1 MNRRLA
7 IFVAAVAL
15 WCAATSLTWL
25 AATRRAARQ
34 TESMLDYAML
44 DLDATLNGSIDTM
57 LMHAARSIVEEL
69 GSPAALSQ
77 ERADLIARQRDLDEM
92 NVVSR
97 DGTVLASTDP
107 ALVGVTMTD
116 REKSRQFM
124 VLTNGVRLAY
134 SHPFREGAHKGGVRR
149 KYVGVAFPGGNGFVQ
164 VGVDES
170 RVTAMFPAIMGFIF
184 DQWLLGEKGFFLCA
198 DLGDGHLISNPARH
212 RDEARFLAETGYDPA
227 APGVVE
233 DGRTTF
239 RATLFG
245 STHDCRAVIFCGH
258 RVVAALPPGEY
269 YGVRS
274 LFTAVMG
281 TILAAVLGLFV
292 ALLWRIDRDA
302 ARIRAFYA
310 TEAAKQAAELEVGRT
325 IQSAA
330 LPADFPDEPSYRL
343 AASMQP
349 AREVGGDFYDF
360 FPLGESHRAFLVADV
375 SGKGVTGALYMMN
388 AKTLIR
394 DQLQD
399 DPARDPAAA
408 LSRANAELCRNN
420 PAEMFVT
427 AWVGVL
433 DLRTGRLAF
442 ANAGHNPPLLLRPGE
457 APRWIRERSGCPL
470 ACFEGVAYKGR
481 SLDLAPGDALFLY
494 TDGVTE
500 AMDRSGAL
508 FGEDRL
514 AATLADATRAA
525 AVPESDAAP
534 ADLAAPVAPAAGPVA
549 LDVAVRAAVAAF
561 SAGAPQADDLT
572 VLAVQYRGAGAGEGL
587 RREFPCEPASLP
599 AASAF
604 LEEALD
610 GAGCPPRPK
619 MQLLVALDEIVS
631 NVVRCSGGTAFAV
644 EVRVAGSPRAA
655 WVEISD
661 DGRAFDPL
669 SLPPPDTTLSA
680 DRRAVGGLGIHL
692 VRKTMDEVDYR
703 RVLGHNVLTLRKA
716 FA

>member
-1 MNRRLA
+1 MKRRAILLA
-7 IFVAAVAL
+7 AVAVWCAAVAL
-15 WCAATSLTWL
+15 TWV

-57 LMHAARSIVEEL
+57 LMHIGRSIVEEL
-69 GSPAALSQ
+69 GAPGPYPE
-77 ERADLIARQRDLDEM
+77 ERMKLVAEQRDIDEV
-92 NVVSR
+92 NVISR
-97 DGTVLASTDP
+97 EGVVVASSDR
-107 ALVGVTMTD
+107 AQVGFPMAE
-116 REKSRQFM
+116 RKESAPFL
-124 VLTNGVRLAY
+124 VLTNGVRTAF
-134 SHPFREGAHKGGVRR
+134 SNPFRFSTHDTTVRR
-149 KYVGVAFPGGNGFVQ
+149 KYVGVAFPGGDGFVQ
-164 VGVDES
+164 IAVREP

-184 DQWLLGEKGFFLCA
+184 DGWLLGEKGFFLCA

-233 DGRTTF
+233 DAKTTF

-245 STHDCRAVIFCGH
+245 AVHDCRAVVFCGH
-258 RVVAALPPGEY
+258 RIVAALPPAEY
-269 YGVRS
+269 YGVRT

-281 TILAAVLGLFV
+281 SLLAAVLGLFV
-292 ALLWRIDRDA
+292 ALLWRIGSDA

-310 TEAAKQAAELEVGRT
+310 DKAAKQAAELELGRT

-330 LPADFPDEPSYRL
+330 LPSDFPDEPSFRL
-343 AASMQP
+343 AASMRP

-360 FPLGESHRAFLVADV
+360 FPLGETHRAFLVADV

-433 DLRTGRLAF
+433 DLRTGLLAF
-442 ANAGHNPPLLLRPGE
+442 ANAGHNPPLLLRAGE
-457 APRWIRERSGCPL
+457 APRWIREKSGCPL
-470 ACFEGVAYKGR
+470 ACFDGVAYRLR
-481 SLDLAPGDALFLY
+481 SLELSPGDSLLLY

-500 AMDRSGAL
+500 AMDPSGAL
-508 FGEDRL
+508 FGEERL
-514 AATLADATRAA
+514 AATLADAMGGGT
-525 AVPESDAAP
+525 AP
-534 ADLAAPVAPAAGPVA
+534 AGAAAPVDLAPPAAPAAGPVA
-549 LDVAVRAAVAAF
+549 LDAAVRAAVAAF
-561 SAGAPQADDLT
+561 AAGAPQADDLT
-572 VLAVQYRGAGAGEGL
+572 ILAVQYRGAGAGESL
-587 RREFPCEPASLP
+587 RREFPCGKASLR
-599 AASAF
+599 AASDF

-610 GAGCPPRPK
+610 GAGCPTRPK
-619 MQLLVALDEIVS
+619 MQLLMALDEITT
-631 NVVRCSGGTAFAV
+631 NVVLYSGATAFAV
-644 EVRVAGSPRAA
+644 DVRLGKAPRGA
-655 WVEISD
+655 WVEVSD

-669 SLPPPDTTLSA
+669 SLPPPDTTLPPE
-680 DRRAVGGLGIHL
+680 RRKAGGLGVHL
-692 VRKTMDEVDYR
+692 VRKTMDEVSYR
-703 RVLGHNVLTLRKA
+703 RVLGHNVVSFRKD